1 MSLKENILIRLEG
14 VTAVTVK
21 GARFWDVNSCTPVE
35 IHRRVGGR
43 AEE

>member
-1 MSLKENILIRLEG
+1 MFEIIA
-14 VTAVTVK
+14 VVTVK
-21 GARFWDVNSCTPVE
+21 GARFWDVISCTPVE